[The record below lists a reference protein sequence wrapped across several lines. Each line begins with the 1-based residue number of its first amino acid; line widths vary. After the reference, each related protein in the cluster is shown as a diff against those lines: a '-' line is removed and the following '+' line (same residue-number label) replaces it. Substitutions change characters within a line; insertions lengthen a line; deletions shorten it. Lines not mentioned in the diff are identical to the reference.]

1 MPCYF
6 NLPDFPLVQVSL
18 PLPIPLTGQVLV
30 KVIACGVWRTDL
42 HIIDREL
49 NRPKLP
55 LILGHEIIGMVVKT
69 GELVDILKNGDLV
82 GIPWIGT
89 HVVNASIVSVVA
101 KTFAIGLYLPDIL
114 WMGGLLSI
122 Q

>member
-1 MPCYF
+1 
-6 NLPDFPLVQVSL
+6 
-18 PLPIPLTGQVLV
+18 
-30 KVIACGVWRTDL
+30 
-42 HIIDREL
+42 
-49 NRPKLP
+49 
-55 LILGHEIIGMVVKT
+55 LGHEIIGMVVKT